1 MKTPLDKGAFK
12 ARVAAGEV
20 TYGTFIGLSST
31 VSAEVCA
38 ISGLDWLLLDLEHG
52 AGGEEQVG
60 PTVVA
65 SGSYGVPTLVRV
77 ESPERIRI
85 GRVLDAGAAGIMVPR
100 IETASEVE
108 EVVKHLSTPP
118 YGDRGVATYN
128 RSARWGRD
136 LEFLSA
142 PSKATCIIQ
151 IETLAALTNV
161 AEIAAVDGVDILFV
175 GPADLS
181 FALGIPRDFKNPKF
195 ISSLQDVIKA
205 CDKSGKL
212 AGILAF
218 NPESAIEY
226 KNMGFK
232 FIAISGDSTFL
243 AGAIESALTTVKG
256 EK

>member
-1 MKTPLDKGAFK
+1 MKSPLDRGAFK
-12 ARVAAGEV
+12 ARVATGEV
-20 TYGTFIGLSST
+20 TYGTFIGLASP

-65 SGSYGVPTLVRV
+65 SGGYGVPTLVRV

-100 IETASEVE
+100 IDNANEVR
-108 EVVKHLSTPP
+108 EVVKHMSTPP
-118 YGDRGVATYN
+118 FGDRGVATYN
-128 RSARWGRD
+128 RSARWGKD
-136 LEFLSA
+136 LDFFKE

-151 IETLAALTNV
+151 IETLSSLENID
-161 AEIAAVDGVDILFV
+161 EIAAVEGVDILFV

-181 FALGIPRDFKNPKF
+181 FALGVPRDFKNPKF
-195 ISSLQDVIKA
+195 IAALEKVVAACNKA
-205 CDKSGKL
+205 KVA

-218 NPESAIEY
+218 NAEMAIEM
-226 KNMGFK
+226 KRMGFK

-243 AGAIESALTTVKG
+243 AGAITSALDQVKG

>member
-1 MKTPLDKGAFK
+1 MKTPLDRGAFK
-12 ARVAAGEV
+12 SRVASGEV
-20 TYGTFIGLSST
+20 TYGTFVGLASP

-38 ISGLDWLLLDLEHG
+38 IAGLDWLMLDLEHG

-60 PTVVA
+60 ATVVA
-65 SGSYGVPTLVRV
+65 SGGYGVPTLVRV

-85 GRVLDAGAAGIMVPR
+85 GRVLDAGAAGVMVPR
-100 IETASEVE
+100 LDTVE
-108 EVVKHLSTPP
+108 QVKEVVKHLSTPP

-136 LEFLSA
+136 LEFLNG
-142 PSKATCIIQ
+142 PSQATCLIQ
-151 IETLAALTNV
+151 IETLSSLENV
-161 AEIAAVDGVDILFV
+161 DAIAAVDGVDILFV

-181 FALGIPRDFKNPKF
+181 FALAVPRDFKNPKF
-195 ISSLQDVIKA
+195 ISALEQVLAACKKSSKA
-205 CDKSGKL
+205 

-226 KNMGFK
+226 RNMGFK

-243 AGAIESALTTVKG
+243 AGAITSALDQVKG
-256 EK
+256 AK